1 MAPNDALQ
9 PTCLA
14 SLSFTPELQ
23 LQTLFVLN
31 EASRIVCTR
40 EPNPSPGPRFSLIR
54 GKSRCA
60 WAIRADIDDALAG
73 QLGDLA
79 REEPPTLDFHREP
92 VHAKRYAALLG
103 GRIDSGPVFTFPIG
117 APAPADIVAIGRLAQ
132 LEQNFRGWTTD
143 DLAERAP
150 IVGVI
155 EGAHAVS
162 ICFCARRSLVAAEA
176 GLETASEFRGRGL
189 GPRVTWAW
197 AVALR
202 TSGRLPLYS
211 TSWSNGPSLA
221 VARKLGLEACAT
233 DWSLAD

>member
-40 EPNPSPGPRFSLIR
+40 APNPSPGPRFSLIR

-60 WAIRADIDDALAG
+60 WAIRADIV
-73 QLGDLA
+73 
-79 REEPPTLDFHREP
+79 T
-92 VHAKRYAALLG
+92 
-103 GRIDSGPVFTFPIG
+103 
-117 APAPADIVAIGRLAQ
+117 IGRLAQ

-176 GLETASEFRGRGL
+176 GLETAPEFRGRGL

-202 TSGRLPLYS
+202 TSGLLPLPAS
-211 TSWSNGPSLA
+211 
-221 VARKLGLEACAT
+221 
-233 DWSLAD
+233 